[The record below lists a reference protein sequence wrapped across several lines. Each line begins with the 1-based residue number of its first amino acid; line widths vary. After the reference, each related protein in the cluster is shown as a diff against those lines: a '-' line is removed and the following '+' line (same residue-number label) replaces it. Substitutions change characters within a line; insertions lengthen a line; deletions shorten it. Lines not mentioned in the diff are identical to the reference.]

1 MDNDAEMWYPRLRRE
16 RIGCLGEVKCSL
28 VDVRND
34 EVVAFWVEKE
44 DSCDGRCYVNESVDE
59 NVNYLETSEGKT
71 TDPYSVFVGNLRPNV
86 SKEEVVK
93 YFAVVGEIQRVA
105 LLRGRKEGKTYAAFI
120 KFAEQVA
127 AVRAQF
133 LDGSFFMGCRIKVKE
148 KLTNEEDG
156 EVIKDSEMDP
166 LSVYIGNLDHRTTTW
181 ELTGFL
187 QQAGFIEKVTV
198 LKNRET
204 GKRKGAAYAQFRD
217 RGSMLRALTL
227 DGYVVG
233 GKCVK
238 VRRKRK
244 TVSASEDVYGKR
256 ARIESSSEEE
266 DSRCFEA
273 SSERTVKLY

>member
-1 MDNDAEMWYPRLRRE
+1 MDNDAGMWYPRLRRE

-93 YFAVVGEIQRVA
+93 YFAVV
-105 LLRGRKEGKTYAAFI
+105 GKTYAAFI